1 MKKTLL
7 FLIAATAMMMA
18 GCSND
23 DFGGATQGMTLNATV
38 EQPAS
43 RAIMTDPNDGSYK
56 FSFTGNDKLYVT
68 NSHVSN
74 SEVSTYY
81 TFTKQ
86 GNTFT
91 STDAQ
96 RTTEAADWYAYF
108 PGNTVDLTN
117 QTGDLADVAN
127 YYACA
132 GKTAEAT
139 TGANGLSIT
148 LKPKVAILRIVKV
161 DNSSTPCDINI
172 TTTGGWISGMKAQS
186 SVADFDVVTS
196 QSKVTLLSQ
205 TAAGVYYIA
214 VPAGKQITIYNGGTK
229 LKATKVDGHGLTA
242 GKYYTVTTGP
252 VRDKAEA
259 IINGKSEMVEWVQL
273 WAGGPKFATKNVATK
288 MTFNDATKTG
298 DAYVWGKNWRT
309 PTKEEMTLVNSVQ
322 DASSGLYVITP
333 LHATCKIAEESG
345 KVGLRY
351 TGNMPGYT
359 NQTIFLPFDGNNN
372 HVSGNYWT
380 STSEKETCGTSLD
393 FAGQIYEN
401 VDVFGIYY
409 FNSEAYTTNNTK
421 HYVRPV
427 LAE

>member
-43 RAIMTDPNDGSYK
+43 RATMAEGEKSTYK
-56 FSFTGNDKLYVT
+56 FSFANNDMLNVT
-68 NSHVSN
+68 N
-74 SEVSTYY
+74 SEVSNYY
-81 TFTKQ
+81 TFTKN
-86 GNTFT
+86 GETFT
-91 STDAQ
+91 STNAKPTNAD
-96 RTTEAADWYAYF
+96 ADWYAYF

-117 QTGDLADVAN
+117 QNGDLEGVAN

-132 GKTAEAT
+132 GKTAQAT
-139 TGANGLSIT
+139 TGANGLAIT

-242 GKYYTVTTGP
+242 GKYYTVTTGD
-252 VRDKAEA
+252 VTGKANA
-259 IINGKSEMVEWVQL
+259 TINGETKEIGWVQL
-273 WAGGPKFATKNVATK
+273 WAGGPKFAKQNVKDK
-288 MTFNDATKTG
+288 MSFTDAAKTG
-298 DAYVWGKNWRT
+298 ADYVWGANWRT
-309 PTKEEMTLVNSVQ
+309 PTKEEMTLVNSVYN
-322 DASSGLYVITP
+322 AESGFYDITP
-333 LHATCKIAEESG
+333 LYATCQIAEEEG
-345 KVGLRY
+345 VHGLRY
-351 TGNMPGYT
+351 TGIMPGYT
-359 NQTIFLPFDGNNN
+359 NQTIFLPIDGDKGYF
-372 HVSGNYWT
+372 HGVYWT
-380 STSEKETCGTSLD
+380 STSEIETHGTSL
-393 FAGQIYEN
+393 N
-401 VDVFGIYY
+401 VNGGINDNVYIFTAY
-409 FNSEAYTTNNTK
+409 HFDSRAYTTPTNT
-421 HYVRPV
+421 HFVRPV
-427 LAE
+427 LNEKR